1 MRTILLD
8 IDDTILD
15 FHECAKAT
23 ILRAS
28 EDFGVDFTQ
37 DMLSFYMEQNAFLW
51 GQYEKGIITREDIF
65 RTRFPLLFKE
75 YGYNVDGL
83 SFEDSFQKYFKTQYK
98 FVDGAVELVEY
109 LASKYD
115 LYVASNSLLET
126 QVSRLT
132 SAGLYKYFKRLF
144 VSDAIDYQKPTKEF
158 FEGCFCQIPNFK
170 KEETIIIGDSLSSD
184 IKGGCMV
191 GIKTCWFNPK
201 QIKNNTE
208 FKADYEITSLDE
220 IKNIL

>member
-1 MRTILLD
+1 MKTILLD

>member
-1 MRTILLD
+1 MKTILLD

-23 ILRAS
+23 ILRAG
-28 EDFGVDFTQ
+28 EDFGVDFT
-37 DMLSFYMEQNAFLW
+37 DEMISYYMEQNAFLW

-75 YGYNVDGL
+75 FGFDVDGIE
-83 SFEDSFQKYFKTQYK
+83 FENAFQKYFKTQYK
-98 FVDGAVELVEY
+98 FVNGAVELVEY
-109 LASKYD
+109 LSSKYD
-115 LYVASNSLLET
+115 LYVASNSLFAT

-132 SAGLYKYFKRLF
+132 SAGLIKHFKNLF
-144 VSDAIDYQKPTKEF
+144 VSDSIGYQKPTKEF
-158 FEGCFCQIPNFK
+158 FEGCFCQIADFD
-170 KEETIIIGDSLSSD
+170 KEQTMIIGDSLSSD
-184 IKGGCMV
+184 IKGGCHV

-201 QIKNNTE
+201 RLENQTE

-220 IKNIL
+220 VKNFL

>member
-1 MRTILLD
+1 MKTILLD

-15 FHECAKAT
+15 FQECAKAT

-28 EDFGVDFTQ
+28 EDFGVDFTEE
-37 DMLSFYMEQNAFLW
+37 MLAYYMEQNAFLW

-65 RTRFPLLFKE
+65 RTRFPMLFKE
-75 YGYNVDGL
+75 YGYDVDGL
-83 SFEDSFQKYFKTQYK
+83 EFENAFQKYFKTQYK

-109 LASKYD
+109 LSSKYD
-115 LYVASNSLLET
+115 LYVASNSLHST

-132 SAGLYKYFKRLF
+132 SAGLFHYFKDLF
-144 VSDAIDYQKPTKEF
+144 VSDIVGYQKPTKEF
-158 FEGCFCQIPNFK
+158 FEGCFCKIPNLNK
-170 KEETIIIGDSLSSD
+170 KETIIIGDSLSSD
-184 IKGGCMV
+184 IKGGCSV

-201 QIKNNTE
+201 KLENNTE
-208 FKADYEITSLDE
+208 YKADYEITSLDE

>member
-1 MRTILLD
+1 MKTILLD

-28 EDFGVDFTQ
+28 EDFGVEFT
-37 DMLSFYMEQNAFLW
+37 DKMLSFYMEQNAFLW
-51 GQYEKGIITREDIF
+51 GQYEKGVITIEDIF

-75 YGYNVDGL
+75 YVYDVDGIE
-83 SFEDSFQKYFKTQYK
+83 FENAFQKYFKTQYK

-109 LASKYD
+109 LAKKYD
-115 LYVASNSLLET
+115 LYVASNSLLST

-132 SAGLYKYFKRLF
+132 SAGLYHHFKDLF
-144 VSDAIDYQKPTKEF
+144 VSDAIGYQKPTKEF
-158 FEGCFCQIPNFK
+158 FEGCFCKIPNFN

-184 IKGGCMV
+184 IKGGCRV

-201 QIKNNTE
+201 KLENNTE
-208 FKADYEITSLDE
+208 YNPDYEVRTLEE

>member
-1 MRTILLD
+1 MKTILLD

-28 EDFGVDFTQ
+28 EDFGVEFT
-37 DMLSFYMEQNAFLW
+37 DKMLSFYMEQNAFLW

-75 YGYNVDGL
+75 YGYDVDGIE
-83 SFEDSFQKYFKTQYK
+83 FENAFQKYFKTQFK

-109 LASKYD
+109 LSKKYD
-115 LYVASNSLLET
+115 LYVASNSLLST

-132 SAGLYKYFKRLF
+132 SAGLLHHFKDLF
-144 VSDAIDYQKPTKEF
+144 VSDAIGYQKPTKEF
-158 FEGCFCQIPNFK
+158 FEGCFCKIPNFN

-184 IKGGCMV
+184 IKGGCRV

-201 QIKNNTE
+201 RLENNTE
-208 FKADYEITSLDE
+208 YNADYEVRTLEE

>member
-1 MRTILLD
+1 MKTILLD

-28 EDFGVDFTQ
+28 EDFCVDFTEE
-37 DMLSFYMEQNAFLW
+37 MLSYYMEQNAFLW

-65 RTRFPLLFKE
+65 RTRFPMLFKE
-75 YGYNVDGL
+75 YGFNVDGIE
-83 SFEDSFQKYFKTQYK
+83 FESAFQKYFKTQYK
-98 FVDGAVELVEY
+98 FVDGAVELVKY
-109 LASKYD
+109 LSSKYD
-115 LYVASNSLLET
+115 LYVASNSLIET

-132 SAGLYKYFKRLF
+132 SAGLYKYFKKLF
-144 VSDAIDYQKPTKEF
+144 VSDSIGYQKPTKEF
-158 FEGCFCQIPNFK
+158 FEGCFCQIPNFN

-201 QIKNNTE
+201 RIENNTE

>member
-1 MRTILLD
+1 MKTILLD

-15 FHECAKAT
+15 FQECAKAT

-28 EDFGVDFTQ
+28 EDFGVDFTEE
-37 DMLSFYMEQNAFLW
+37 MLAYYMEQNAFLW

-65 RTRFPLLFKE
+65 RTRFPMLFKE
-75 YGYNVDGL
+75 YGYDVDGL
-83 SFEDSFQKYFKTQYK
+83 EFENAFQKYFKTQYK

-109 LASKYD
+109 LSSKYD
-115 LYVASNSLLET
+115 LYVASNSLHST

-132 SAGLYKYFKRLF
+132 SAGLFHYFKDLF
-144 VSDAIDYQKPTKEF
+144 VSDAIGYQKPTKEF
-158 FEGCFCQIPNFK
+158 FEGCFCKIPNLNK
-170 KEETIIIGDSLSSD
+170 KETIIIGDSLSSD
-184 IKGGCMV
+184 IKGGCSI

-201 QIKNNTE
+201 KLENNTE
-208 FKADYEITSLDE
+208 YKADYEITSLDE

>member
-1 MRTILLD
+1 MKTILLD

-28 EDFGVDFTQ
+28 EDFCVDFTEE
-37 DMLSFYMEQNAFLW
+37 MLTYYMEQNAFLW
-51 GQYEKGIITREDIF
+51 GQYEKGIISREDIF

-75 YGYNVDGL
+75 YGYDVNGL
-83 SFEDSFQKYFKTQYK
+83 AFEDAFQKYFKTQYK
-98 FVDGAVELVEY
+98 FVEGAVELVEY

-115 LYVASNSLLET
+115 LYVASNSLLST

-132 SAGLYKYFKRLF
+132 NAGLYEYFKDLF
-144 VSDAIDYQKPTKEF
+144 VSDAIGYQKPTKEF
-158 FEGCFCQIPNFK
+158 FEGCFCKIPNFS

-184 IKGGCMV
+184 IKGGCQV
-191 GIKTCWFNPK
+191 GIKTCWYNPK
-201 QIKNNTE
+201 KLQNNTE

>member
-75 YGYNVDGL
+75 YGYDVDGIE
-83 SFEDSFQKYFKTQYK
+83 FENAFQKYFKTQYK
-98 FVDGAVELVEY
+98 FVNGAVELVEY

-144 VSDAIDYQKPTKEF
+144 VSDAIGYQKPTKEF

>member
-1 MRTILLD
+1 MRTVLLD

-28 EDFGVDFTQ
+28 EDFGVEFTEE
-37 DMLSFYMEQNAFLW
+37 MLSYYMEQNAFLW
-51 GQYEKGIITREDIF
+51 GQYEKGIISREDIF
-65 RTRFPLLFKE
+65 RTRFPMLFKE
-75 YGYNVDGL
+75 YGFDVDGIE
-83 SFEDSFQKYFKTQYK
+83 FENAFQKYFKTQYK
-98 FVDGAVELVEY
+98 FVDGADELVKY
-109 LASKYD
+109 LSSKYD

-126 QVSRLT
+126 QISRLT
-132 SAGLYKYFKRLF
+132 SAGLYKYFKNIF
-144 VSDAIDYQKPTKEF
+144 VSDTIGYQKPTKEF
-158 FEGCFCQIPNFK
+158 FESCFCHIPNFK

-184 IKGGCMV
+184 IKGGCRV
-191 GIKTCWFNPK
+191 GIKTCWFNPNR
-201 QIKNNTE
+201 IENNTE

>member
-1 MRTILLD
+1 MKTILLD

-28 EDFGVDFTQ
+28 EDFGVEFT
-37 DMLSFYMEQNAFLW
+37 DKMLSFYMEQTAFLW

-75 YGYNVDGL
+75 YGYDVDGIE
-83 SFEDSFQKYFKTQYK
+83 FENAFQKYFKTQFK

-109 LASKYD
+109 LSKKYD
-115 LYVASNSLLET
+115 LYVASNSLLST

-132 SAGLYKYFKRLF
+132 SAGLLHHFKDLF
-144 VSDAIDYQKPTKEF
+144 VSDAIGYQKPTKEF
-158 FEGCFCQIPNFK
+158 FEGCFCKIPNFN

-184 IKGGCMV
+184 IKGGCRV

-201 QIKNNTE
+201 RLENNTE
-208 FKADYEITSLDE
+208 YNADYEVRTLEE

>member
-1 MRTILLD
+1 MKTILLD

-15 FHECAKAT
+15 FQECAKAT

-28 EDFGVDFTQ
+28 EDFCVDFTEE
-37 DMLSFYMEQNAFLW
+37 MLTYYMEQNAFLW
-51 GQYEKGIITREDIF
+51 GQYEKGIISREDIF

-75 YGYNVDGL
+75 YGYDVNGL
-83 SFEDSFQKYFKTQYK
+83 AFEDAFQKYFKTQYK
-98 FVDGAVELVEY
+98 FVEGAVELVEY
-109 LASKYD
+109 LASKYN
-115 LYVASNSLLET
+115 LYVASNSLLST

-132 SAGLYKYFKRLF
+132 SAGLYHYFKDLF
-144 VSDAIDYQKPTKEF
+144 VSDAIGYQKPTKEF
-158 FEGCFCQIPNFK
+158 FEGCFCKIPNFS

-184 IKGGCMV
+184 IKGGCQV
-191 GIKTCWFNPK
+191 GIKTCWYNPK
-201 QIKNNTE
+201 KLQNNTE

>member
-1 MRTILLD
+1 MRIILLD

-15 FHECAKAT
+15 FQECAKAT

-28 EDFGVDFTQ
+28 EDFCVDFTEE
-37 DMLSFYMEQNAFLW
+37 MLTYYMEQNAFLW
-51 GQYEKGIITREDIF
+51 GQYEKGIISREDIF

-75 YGYNVDGL
+75 YGYDVNGL
-83 SFEDSFQKYFKTQYK
+83 AFEDAFQKYFKTQYK
-98 FVDGAVELVEY
+98 FVEGAVELVEY

-115 LYVASNSLLET
+115 LYVASNSLLST
-126 QVSRLT
+126 HVSRLT
-132 SAGLYKYFKRLF
+132 SAGLYHYFKDLF
-144 VSDAIDYQKPTKEF
+144 VSDAIGHQKPTKEF
-158 FEGCFCQIPNFK
+158 FEGCFCKIPNFS

-184 IKGGCMV
+184 IKGGCQV
-191 GIKTCWFNPK
+191 GIKTCWYNPK
-201 QIKNNTE
+201 KLQNNTE

>member
-1 MRTILLD
+1 MKTILLD

-15 FHECAKAT
+15 FQECAKAT

-28 EDFGVDFTQ
+28 EDFCVDFTEE
-37 DMLSFYMEQNAFLW
+37 MLTYYMEQNAFLW
-51 GQYEKGIITREDIF
+51 GQYEKGIISREDIF

-75 YGYNVDGL
+75 YGYDVNGL
-83 SFEDSFQKYFKTQYK
+83 AFEDAFQKYFKTQYK
-98 FVDGAVELVEY
+98 FVEGAVELVEY

-115 LYVASNSLLET
+115 LYVASNSLLST

-132 SAGLYKYFKRLF
+132 NAGLYEYFKDLF
-144 VSDAIDYQKPTKEF
+144 VSDAIGYQKPTKEF
-158 FEGCFCQIPNFK
+158 FEGCFCKIPNFS

-184 IKGGCMV
+184 IKGGCQV
-191 GIKTCWFNPK
+191 GIKTCWYNPK
-201 QIKNNTE
+201 KLQNNTE

>member
-1 MRTILLD
+1 MKTILLD

-28 EDFGVDFTQ
+28 EDFGVDFTEE
-37 DMLSFYMEQNAFLW
+37 MLDYYMEQNSFLW

-65 RTRFPLLFKE
+65 RTRFPMLFKE
-75 YGYNVDGL
+75 YGYDVDGL
-83 SFEDSFQKYFKTQYK
+83 EFENAFQKYFKTQYK
-98 FVDGAVELVEY
+98 FVDGAVEIVEY
-109 LASKYD
+109 LSSKYD
-115 LYVASNSLLET
+115 LYVASNSLLST

-132 SAGLYKYFKRLF
+132 SAGLYQYFKDLF
-144 VSDAIDYQKPTKEF
+144 VSDAIGYQKPTKEF
-158 FEGCFCQIPNFK
+158 FEGCFCKIPNFNK
-170 KEETIIIGDSLSSD
+170 DQTIIIGDSLSSD
-184 IKGGCMV
+184 IKGGCNA

-201 QIKNNTE
+201 GIVNETE
-208 FKADYEITSLDE
+208 YKADYEITSLDE

>member
-1 MRTILLD
+1 MKTVLLD

-23 ILRAS
+23 ILRAG
-28 EDFGVDFTQ
+28 EDFGIEFTQ
-37 DMLSFYMEQNAFLW
+37 EMINYYMEQNAFLW

-65 RTRFPLLFKE
+65 QTRFPLLFKE
-75 YGYNVDGL
+75 YGFDVDVL
-83 SFEDSFQKYFKTQYK
+83 EFEKAFQVYFKTQYK

-109 LASKYD
+109 LSKKYD
-115 LYVASNSLLET
+115 LYVASNSLMQT

-132 SAGLYKYFKRLF
+132 SAGLINKFKKLF
-144 VSDAIDYQKPTKEF
+144 VSDDIGYQKPTREF
-158 FEGCFCQIPNFK
+158 FEECFSKIPDFDREK
-170 KEETIIIGDSLSSD
+170 TIIIGDSLSSD
-184 IKGGCMV
+184 IKGGCRV

-201 QIKNNTE
+201 KIENNTE
-208 FKADYEITSLDE
+208 FKADYEITSLKE

>member
-1 MRTILLD
+1 MKTILLD

-28 EDFGVDFTQ
+28 EDFGVDFT
-37 DMLSFYMEQNAFLW
+37 DEMLAYYMEQNAFLW

-65 RTRFPLLFKE
+65 RTRFPMLFKE
-75 YGYNVDGL
+75 YGYDVDGIE
-83 SFEDSFQKYFKTQYK
+83 FENAFQKYFKTQYK

-115 LYVASNSLLET
+115 LYVASNSLHST

-132 SAGLYKYFKRLF
+132 NAGLYHHFKDLF
-144 VSDAIDYQKPTKEF
+144 VSDSIGYQKPTQEF
-158 FEGCFCQIPNFK
+158 FEGCFCKIQNFNRN
-170 KEETIIIGDSLSSD
+170 ETIIIGDSLSSD
-184 IKGGCMV
+184 IKGGYNA

-201 QIKNNTE
+201 KLENNTE
-208 FKADYEITSLDE
+208 YKADYEITSLDE

>member
-1 MRTILLD
+1 MKIVLLD

-28 EDFGVDFTQ
+28 EDFGIQFTEK
-37 DMLSFYMEQNAFLW
+37 MLSFYMEQNAFLW

-75 YGYNVDGL
+75 YGYNVDGIE
-83 SFEDSFQKYFKTQYK
+83 FENAFQKYFKTQYK

-109 LASKYD
+109 LSKKYD
-115 LYVASNSLLET
+115 LYVASNSLMST

-132 SAGLYKYFKRLF
+132 SAGLIHHFKKLF
-144 VSDAIDYQKPTKEF
+144 ISDKIGYQKPTKEF
-158 FEGCFCQIPNFK
+158 FEGCFCQIPNFDASQ
-170 KEETIIIGDSLSSD
+170 TIIIGDSLTSD
-184 IKGGCMV
+184 IKGGCLA
-191 GIKTCWFNPK
+191 GIKTCWYNPK
-201 QIKNNTE
+201 MLENNTE
-208 FKADYEITSLDE
+208 YKADYEVASLDK
-220 IKNIL
+220 IKYIL

>member
-1 MRTILLD
+1 MRTVLLD

-28 EDFGVDFTQ
+28 EDFGVEFTKE
-37 DMLSFYMEQNAFLW
+37 MLSYYMEQNAFLW
-51 GQYEKGIITREDIF
+51 GQYEKGIISREDIF
-65 RTRFPLLFKE
+65 RTRFPMLFKE
-75 YGYNVDGL
+75 YGFDVDGIE
-83 SFEDSFQKYFKTQYK
+83 FENAFQKYFKTQYK
-98 FVDGAVELVEY
+98 FVDGADELVKY
-109 LASKYD
+109 LSSKYD

-126 QVSRLT
+126 QISRLT
-132 SAGLYKYFKRLF
+132 SAGLYKYFKNIF
-144 VSDAIDYQKPTKEF
+144 VSDTIGYQKPTKEF
-158 FEGCFCQIPNFK
+158 FEICFCHIPNFK

-184 IKGGCMV
+184 IKGGCRV
-191 GIKTCWFNPK
+191 GIKTCWFNPNR
-201 QIKNNTE
+201 IENNTE

>member
-1 MRTILLD
+1 MKTILLD

-28 EDFGVDFTQ
+28 EDFGVEFT
-37 DMLSFYMEQNAFLW
+37 DKMLSFYIEQNAFLW

-65 RTRFPLLFKE
+65 QTRFPMLFKE
-75 YGYNVDGL
+75 YGYDINGIE
-83 SFEDSFQKYFKTQYK
+83 FENAFQKYFKTQYK
-98 FVDGAVELVEY
+98 FVNGAVELVEY
-109 LASKYD
+109 LSKKYD
-115 LYVASNSLLET
+115 LYVASNSLLST
-126 QVSRLT
+126 QVNRLT
-132 SAGLYKYFKRLF
+132 SAGLLHHFKDLF
-144 VSDAIDYQKPTKEF
+144 VSDAIGYQKPTKEF
-158 FEGCFCQIPNFK
+158 FEGCFCKIPNFN

-184 IKGGCMV
+184 VKGGCRV

-201 QIKNNTE
+201 RLENNTE
-208 FKADYEITSLDE
+208 YKADYEVTSLEE